1 MNGKTPLYLSALL
14 FAVLAAT
21 MLLVQPYSFR
31 WADSADSSALSAP
44 MRRYFGAAFREEP
57 LGPPSLSL
65 TGIPARWD
73 SAMAR
78 RDSAR

>member
-1 MNGKTPLYLSALL
+1 MNGKTPLYLTALL
-14 FAVLAAT
+14 LAILAAT

-31 WADSADSSALSAP
+31 WADSSGSSAYAEP
-44 MRRYFGAAFREEP
+44 MRKYFGAAFREES
-57 LGPPSLSL
+57 LAPPSLSL
-65 TGIPARWD
+65 SGIPARWD